1 VYLSIKYY
9 QGCLEGRKLDDGQ
22 RSHEGGVKIKKF
34 GLTSFAIKT
43 AAIEMCLY
51 FLGPWLLLSN
61 FVL

>member
-1 VYLSIKYY
+1 MTVSAAMR
-9 QGCLEGRKLDDGQ
+9 GGGGGRKNQ
-22 RSHEGGVKIKKF
+22 KF
-34 GLTSFAIKT
+34 GPTSFAIKT